1 MIKGKKNWFTL
12 IEVVIVCTVFAIM
25 LVGIIWAIN
34 KAYIYMNNTRTKV
47 RATNL
52 AREWVEMMFNIR
64 DTNWRKCSWKKDE
77 FWLYVGTWW
86 DESSCVASNKFTSWT
101 YVLSQWDG
109 TLYASG
115 INSNCYPD
123 FWDNCWDK
131 DSAKISFAW
140 DYNYLSWDDIHT
152 WSMDDL
158 LWNQWDFYRVV
169 YVSGIYDKLSGC
181 SESSCP
187 KEMRFCVK
195 VFYTSNGWKHSSEL
209 CSIMTN
215 FAQ

>member
-64 DTNWRKCSWKKDE
+64 DTNRRKCSWKKDD
-77 FWLYVGTWW
+77 FWLYVGTWG
-86 DESSCVASNKFTSWT
+86 DESSCAANVNFTGWT
-101 YVLSQWDG
+101 YVLTQWSG
-109 TLYASG
+109 TLYASK
-115 INSNCYPD
+115 IDNNCYSD
-123 FWDNCWDK
+123 FWSCWDQEK
-131 DSAKISFAW
+131 AKITFTWS
-140 DYNYLSWDDIHT
+140 YNYLSWNNIHT
-152 WSMDDL
+152 WDMEDL

-169 YVSGIYDKLSGC
+169 YVNWIYPKLTGKNGISD
-181 SESSCP
+181 P

-195 VFYTSNGWKHSSEL
+195 VFYNINGKHSSEL